1 MRNVLSQ
8 CDCLA
13 WCAHKKLK
21 KEWMR
26 SENTVKLILNSPV
39 SSRIGHWI
47 HIFTSNSAL
56 QSLIVSHVRSLHG
69 SSEAT
74 LMSSTSSRRLRKYGV
89 SNFFFTFCT
98 PMKPQQ
104 YLLYSGFV
112 DEQKRETIHV
122 CQYCSIFHAQF
133 FSLFSFFL
141 MVNSSF
147 SASSSMCR
155 SSTWE
160 WNSTLKRI
168 RVLAGGI
175 HNEAMVMYKCLM
187 SISFSLF
194 FLCILII
201 PVHTLRLDVKWK
213 ITFSHGQVI
222 FRFIEI
228 ELSFYLFL
236 VSLKNFISIFFS
248 KVFENKPL
256 TLEVSCEHFAFHFKQ
271 ALHSSPKKLLW
282 IRLHLAV
289 ELDSTSLGEIER
301 LEIGNFSFNSLLER
315 LDEMFLQRNRMYAR
329 LWREEYTQIRSNL
342 PTITFGCRNYHNKKK
357 PISYLWR
364 RMTRRDEMRE
374 EKFIYIV
381 K

>member
-21 KEWMR
+21 NEWMR
-26 SENTVKLILNSPV
+26 SENTVKLILNSPL
-39 SSRIGHWI
+39 SSRMGHWI

-74 LMSSTSSRRLRKYGV
+74 LMSSTSSRRSRKYGV

-112 DEQKRETIHV
+112 DEQKRERQSTSVNIV
-122 CQYCSIFHAQF
+122 QF
-133 FSLFSFFL
+133 FMLNSSLFFPSFWWL
-141 MVNSSF
+141 
-147 SASSSMCR
+147 
-155 SSTWE
+155 
-160 WNSTLKRI
+160 TLLFQHLQ
-168 RVLAGGI
+168 VCVGAALE
-175 HNEAMVMYKCLM
+175 NEIQFWSEYECLLVEFTM
-187 SISFSLF
+187 KQWWCTSVWCPSLF

-222 FRFIEI
+222 FRFVEI

-271 ALHSSPKKLLW
+271 PLHSSSKLLW
-282 IRLHLAV
+282 IRLHFAV

-301 LEIGNFSFNSLLER
+301 LEIGNFFFNSLLER
-315 LDEMFLQRNRMYAR
+315 LNEMFLRQNRMYAR